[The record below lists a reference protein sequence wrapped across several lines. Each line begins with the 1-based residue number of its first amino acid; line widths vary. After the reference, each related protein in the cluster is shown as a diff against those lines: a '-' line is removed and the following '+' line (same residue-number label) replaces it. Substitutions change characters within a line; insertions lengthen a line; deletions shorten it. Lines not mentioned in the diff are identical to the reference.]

1 MQGIDLK
8 YKANYYSILLLG
20 FILPLFKEIIPIS
33 ILLFIITSLINNRWK
48 EIRLKNYK
56 KSILWLTPIFFI
68 SLISIIY
75 SENKGIGGMN
85 LETKLS
91 LLVFPVA
98 FQFSKL
104 DFKKTIAPVL
114 RSFTEGAFVASVL
127 VLIHAFLQYY
137 YSADTSNL
145 VYSKLS
151 IFSHASYFS
160 MYLCF
165 GLAILYYYSFS
176 PSKSFYLK
184 PAISFFLIVFFTT
197 IIIFLSSKSG
207 WIILLIIHFSSLLY
221 WIFKHKNFVKG
232 GTSIVAIVTG
242 TFLFYTFSPTMKT
255 RVDELFYNLSG
266 KAEGTPFSSTQSRIL
281 IWDISLDLIKEKP
294 FFGYG
299 SGDSKLAL
307 TKQYKNHNL
316 GFLLDKQFNAHNQ
329 YLQSTLD
336 GGLIAGV
343 ILLLMLFVPLVLCFK
358 KKQNLYAI
366 FIGILALNFFS
377 EAMLETQSGVIF
389 YAFFNTLFFS
399 VLMQQNSKNPVISS
413 NHFS

>member
-1 MQGIDLK
+1 
-8 YKANYYSILLLG
+8 
-20 FILPLFKEIIPIS
+20 
-33 ILLFIITSLINNRWK
+33 
-48 EIRLKNYK
+48 
-56 KSILWLTPIFFI
+56 
-68 SLISIIY
+68 
-75 SENKGIGGMN
+75 
-85 LETKLS
+85 
-91 LLVFPVA
+91 
-98 FQFSKL
+98 
-104 DFKKTIAPVL
+104 
-114 RSFTEGAFVASVL
+114 
-127 VLIHAFLQYY
+127 
-137 YSADTSNL
+137 
-145 VYSKLS
+145 
-151 IFSHASYFS
+151 
-160 MYLCF
+160 
-165 GLAILYYYSFS
+165 
-176 PSKSFYLK
+176 
-184 PAISFFLIVFFTT
+184 
-197 IIIFLSSKSG
+197 
-207 WIILLIIHFSSLLY
+207 
-221 WIFKHKNFVKG
+221 
-232 GTSIVAIVTG
+232 
-242 TFLFYTFSPTMKT
+242 MKT

>member
-8 YKANYYSILLLG
+8 YKANYYCILLLG
-20 FILPLFKEIIPIS
+20 FILPLFKEIIPIG
-33 ILLFIITSLINNRWK
+33 ILLFIITSFINNRWK
-48 EIRLKNYK
+48 EIRLTNYK

-75 SENKGIGGMN
+75 SENKGIGVMN

-91 LLVFPVA
+91 LLAFPVA

-114 RSFTEGAFVASVL
+114 KSFTEGVFVASAL

-137 YSADTSNL
+137 YSADTTNL

-176 PSKSFYLK
+176 PSKNFYLK
-184 PAISFFLIVFFTT
+184 PTTSFFLIVLFTT
-197 IIIFLSSKSG
+197 IIVLLSSKSG
-207 WIILLIIHFSSLLY
+207 WIILFIIHLSALLF
-221 WIFKHKNFVKG
+221 WIIKHKNFVKG
-232 GTSIVAIVTG
+232 GLSIVAIMIG
-242 TFLFYTFSPTMKT
+242 SFLFYTFSPTMKT
-255 RVDELFYNLSG
+255 RVDELFYNVSVETAG
-266 KAEGTPFSSTQSRIL
+266 NHFSSTQARIV
-281 IWDISLDLIKEKP
+281 IWGISLDLIKEEP
-294 FFGYG
+294 LFGYG

-307 TKQYKNHNL
+307 TKQYKDQNL

-336 GGLIAGV
+336 TGLSGGI
-343 ILLLMLFVPLVLCFK
+343 ILLLTLFIPLTLSFK
-358 KKQNLYAI
+358 KKQGLYSI

-389 YAFFNTLFFS
+389 YAFFNTLFFA
-399 VLMQQNSKNPVISS
+399 VLMQQKQDKSVNSIIQTT
-413 NHFS
+413 

>member
-20 FILPLFKEIIPIS
+20 FILPLFKEIIPVC
-33 ILLFIITSLINNRWK
+33 ILVFIITSFLNNRWK
-48 EIRLKNYK
+48 EIRLTNYK
-56 KSILWLTPIFFI
+56 KSILWLTPIFFV
-68 SLISIIY
+68 SLISIAY

-91 LLVFPVA
+91 LLAFPIA

-114 RSFTEGAFVASVL
+114 KSFTEGVFVASVL
-127 VLIHAFLQYY
+127 VLIHAFSQYY
-137 YSADTSNL
+137 YSADTTNL

-165 GLAILYYYSFS
+165 ALSILYYYAFS

-184 PAISFFLIVFFTT
+184 PVISFFLIVFFTT
-197 IIIFLSSKSG
+197 IIVLLSSKSG
-207 WIILLIIHFSSLLY
+207 WIILLLIHFSALTH
-221 WIFKHKNFVKG
+221 WIIKHKNFIKG
-232 GTSIVAIVTG
+232 GIALIAVISG

-255 RVDELFYNLSG
+255 RVNDLFYNVPEEIES
-266 KAEGTPFSSTQSRIL
+266 TRFSSTQSRIF
-281 IWDISLDLIKEKP
+281 IWEISLDLIKEKP
-294 FFGYG
+294 LFGYG

-307 TKQYKNHNL
+307 TKKYKNQNL

-336 GGLIAGV
+336 AGLIGG
-343 ILLLMLFVPLVLCFK
+343 ITLLLLLFVPLIMCFK
-358 KKQNLYAI
+358 NKQVLYAI

-399 VLMQQNSKNPVISS
+399 VLMQQKSKNLVISS
-413 NHFS
+413 NHLS

>member
-207 WIILLIIHFSSLLY
+207 WIILLIIHLSSLLY
-221 WIFKHKNFVKG
+221 WIFKHKNVVKG

>member
-20 FILPLFKEIIPIS
+20 FILPLFKEIIPIG
-33 ILLFIITSLINNRWK
+33 ILFFIITSCINNRWK
-48 EIRLKNYK
+48 EICLTNYK

-68 SLISIIY
+68 SLISIAY
-75 SENKGIGGMN
+75 SENKGIGAMN

-91 LLVFPVA
+91 LLAFPIA

-104 DFKKTIAPVL
+104 NFKKTFTPVL
-114 RSFTEGAFVASVL
+114 KSFTEGAFVACVL

-137 YSADTSNL
+137 YSADATNL

-165 GLAILYYYSFS
+165 GLSIIYYYAFS

-184 PAISFFLIVFFTT
+184 PVISFFLIVFFTT
-197 IIIFLSSKSG
+197 IIILLSSKSG
-207 WIILLIIHFSSLLY
+207 WIILLIIHFSALLY
-221 WIFKHKNFVKG
+221 WIIKHKNFVKG
-232 GTSIVAIVTG
+232 GIALVTIIAG
-242 TFLFYTFSPTMKT
+242 TFLFYTFSPTMKS
-255 RVDELFYNLSG
+255 RVNDLFYNISG
-266 KAEGTPFSSTQSRIL
+266 ETEGTRFSSTQSRML
-281 IWDISLDLIKEKP
+281 IWEISSDLIKEKP
-294 FFGYG
+294 LFGYG
-299 SGDSKLAL
+299 AGDSKLAL

-336 GGLIAGV
+336 AGLIGG
-343 ILLLMLFVPLVLCFK
+343 ITLLLLLFVPLIMCFK
-358 KKQNLYAI
+358 NKQALYAI

-399 VLMQQNSKNPVISS
+399 VLMQQKSKNPVISS
-413 NHFS
+413 NHLS